1 MRGKLNNSCNYL
13 TLNMYLLFNNEYL
26 DLMTLLCVMYNL
38 KNKRKGLTLD
48 EILLYYLIIAS
59 EVDINI
65 LENKI
70 NVNSTICKYD
80 TDIKYIQSINKIKK
94 SLNILLAKG
103 YIDFFSCKNE
113 VIRLKI
119 NAEGINTVKSLKSSY
134 YKRILTSG
142 SDLIKQISYTKN
154 NVFKIL
160 GVRL

>member
-1 MRGKLNNSCNYL
+1 MKNDCSYL

-38 KNKRKGLTLD
+38 KNKRKGLILD

-103 YIDFFSCKNE
+103 YIDFLSCKNE
-113 VIRLKI
+113 AIRLKI
-119 NAEGINTVKSLKSSY
+119 NAEGIDTVKSLKSSY
-134 YKRILTSG
+134 YKQILTSG
-142 SDLIKQISYTKN
+142 ADLIKQISYTKN

-160 GVRL
+160 GVRV